1 MHLKRRLV
9 ATKSRWSTPIIAAVT
24 SIAVV
29 STAALGG
36 HTILQTQE
44 AGNGPI
50 EVSSHSESFGSGE
63 TVVVDDPA
71 IASQGDGS
79 GPRAV
84 KQFHRDETFSSF
96 AVTWKGSRDVAAFAR
111 AKQPDGSWSEWYDMD
126 SMSYS
131 SDDPSATNG
140 TELIFVGDTN
150 DVQVS
155 INNVDLVTGSNPVS
169 YTHLT
174 LPTILLV

>member
-44 AGNGPI
+44 AGSGPI
-50 EVSSHSESFGSGE
+50 EVASHSESFGSGE

-71 IASQGDGS
+71 IASQGEGS

-84 KQFHRDETFSSF
+84 KQSTAMR
-96 AVTWKGSRDVAAFAR
+96 
-111 AKQPDGSWSEWYDMD
+111 
-126 SMSYS
+126 
-131 SDDPSATNG
+131 PSPP
-140 TELIFVGDTN
+140 
-150 DVQVS
+150 S
-155 INNVDLVTGSNPVS
+155 P
-169 YTHLT
+169 
-174 LPTILLV
+174 

>member
-1 MHLKRRLV
+1 MQQKRRLV
-9 ATKSRWSTPIIAAVT
+9 PAKSRWSTPIIAAVT

-44 AGNGPI
+44 AGSGPI
-50 EVSSHSESFGSGE
+50 EVASHSESFGSGE

-96 AVTWKGSRDVAAFAR
+96 AVTWKGPRDVAAFVR

-126 SMSYS
+126 AMSYS
-131 SDDPSATNG
+131 GDDPSATNG

-150 DVQVS
+150 DVQVLS
-155 INNVDLVTGSNPVS
+155 LI
-169 YTHLT
+169 H
-174 LPTILLV
+174 I